1 MALRGKE
8 QRARATAAGPTAFEA
23 PGLRQLPPPP
33 TSPPREIAPSPLVGQ
48 TPRPEKQATSAEHPG
63 LLAPMIRL
71 VAETLHN
78 PPRLAQH
85 QREEAQLDPVGG
97 RLRGD
102 GVTQTTAGT
111 ANYVLDDKDLL

>member
-1 MALRGKE
+1 
-8 QRARATAAGPTAFEA
+8 
-23 PGLRQLPPPP
+23 
-33 TSPPREIAPSPLVGQ
+33 
-48 TPRPEKQATSAEHPG
+48 
-63 LLAPMIRL
+63 MIRL

-85 QREEAQLDPVGG
+85 QREEAQLGPVGG